1 MDTPTAE
8 TAWNIDGRLWIC
20 LGNKVQIGKGKI
32 ELLEKTG
39 HLGSLRKA
47 AAEMKMSYRQAWQEI
62 HQINQHPSG
71 PAVILHRGGALG
83 GQATLTPFG
92 KWLIDSYHQVE
103 IAFKVFKT
111 EQKKKLRFP

>member
-1 MDTPTAE
+1 MDAE
-8 TAWNIDGRLWIC
+8 KPNTTWNIDGRLWIC
-20 LGNKVQIGKGKI
+20 LSNKVQIGKGKI

-62 HQINQHPSG
+62 NLINKQTPG

-83 GQATLTPFG
+83 GQATLTPYG
-92 KWLIDSYHQVE
+92 KWLIECYHQIETAFE
-103 IAFKVFKT
+103 IFK
-111 EQKKKLRFP
+111 EEQQKKLLFP